1 MQKVIFLV
9 DMNAF
14 YISCEMTRNSSLVG
28 KPSAVA
34 GNPKKRTG
42 IILAANYEARAFGV
56 KTAMVI
62 HEALKLC
69 PNIQLVPP
77 DHDFY
82 EFKSKQVMSMLSNY
96 SPIVEQNSIDEAWLD
111 MTGMEEL
118 LGSPQKS
125 AKKIMNEIK
134 NVLGLWCSIGISENK
149 FLAKMAS
156 ELKKPLGITELWKK
170 DVETKLWPLPVGKM
184 YGVGKKTACL
194 LNQMGIQTIG
204 ELARYD
210 RKQLVKALGKHGNE
224 IYLHAN
230 GHDTSTIKPNTA
242 KDMKSIGRSTTLPQ
256 DISDIEK
263 AKLILLE
270 LSEDVGMTARKYEKK
285 GRTVQITLK
294 YTDFKVITRQTT
306 ISPTCSTNDI
316 YLAGC
321 NLLEKN
327 WNRLRPVRLIG
338 ISISGFDENCTEGQL
353 SLFDLLDNDILE
365 DNIKNNKFER
375 IDKAIDEIRAKF
387 GTDKISRAVLVQKN
401 INEDF

>member
-1 MQKVIFLV
+1 
-9 DMNAF
+9 
-14 YISCEMTRNSSLVG
+14 
-28 KPSAVA
+28 
-34 GNPKKRTG
+34 
-42 IILAANYEARAFGV
+42 
-56 KTAMVI
+56 
-62 HEALKLC
+62 
-69 PNIQLVPP
+69 
-77 DHDFY
+77 
-82 EFKSKQVMSMLSNY
+82 
-96 SPIVEQNSIDEAWLD
+96 
-111 MTGMEEL
+111 
-118 LGSPQKS
+118 
-125 AKKIMNEIK
+125 
-134 NVLGLWCSIGISENK
+134 
-149 FLAKMAS
+149 MAS
-156 ELKKPLGITELWKK
+156 ELKPLALLNFGKRCRNQTLASACR
-170 DVETKLWPLPVGKM
+170 KM

-194 LNQMGIQTIG
+194 LHQMGIQTIG

-338 ISISGFDENCTEGQL
+338 ISISDLRNCTEGQL

-365 DNIKNNKFER
+365 DNIKNKFER
-375 IDKAIDEIRAKF
+375 IDKA
-387 GTDKISRAVLVQKN
+387 
-401 INEDF
+401 